1 MYKTISINNNTYQNL
16 QAIASKMEKPKA
28 QIVDELIKSYI
39 ESMKEGEDKELQE
52 FNTFV
57 ESLAKRVKLPKG
69 AKVNTQDLDKDF
81 SKLKD
86 W

>member
-1 MYKTISINNNTYQNL
+1 MYKTISIQNNTYQNL

-28 QIVDELIKSYI
+28 QIVDELVKKRID
-39 ESMKEGEDKELQE
+39 SMRAGDKKELQE

-69 AKVNTQDLDKDF
+69 VKINTGELDKDF
-81 SKLKD
+81 AALKD

>member
-16 QAIASKMEKPKA
+16 QAIALKMEKPKS
-28 QIVDELIKSYI
+28 QVVDELIKGYI
-39 ESMKEGEDKELQE
+39 ESMKEREDKELQE
-52 FNTFV
+52 FNTFA
-57 ESLAKRVKLPKG
+57 ENLARKVQLPKG
-69 AKVNTQDLDKDF
+69 TKVNTESLDKDF

>member
-16 QAIASKMEKPKA
+16 QAIALKMEKPKS
-28 QIVDELIKSYI
+28 QIVDELIKGYI

-52 FNTFV
+52 FNAFV

-81 SKLKD
+81 SQLKD